1 MIVTERAP
9 AKLNLYLHVTGKRED
24 GYHTLDSLVA
34 FADVGDVITVEPH
47 KDHEGLSLSLTGP
60 YAADVP
66 SGPDNLVLKAARLL
80 AERLGVQANAHITL
94 EKNLP
99 VASGIGGGSTD
110 AAATLRALV
119 KFWALKLSDKQIHQ
133 AANLIGDDS
142 NTRLTLETLFSSWSD
157 DLCSAQMD
165 DLALRLGAD
174 VPVCLEGRTVFMAGI
189 GEQLTLAPP
198 LPSPVWIVLANPHV
212 ALSTPSVF
220 NARTD
225 GFSTA
230 QPFYE
235 TPKDVQG
242 LVKLL
247 AQRKN
252 DLAAPAIAL
261 APKIQDVLD
270 ALNAQNN
277 CLLARMSGSGATC
290 FAIFSSQASALSAQ
304 DNLAETQPL
313 WWVKAARIMDSPDA
327 KNWL

>member
-1 MIVTERAP
+1 MTITERAP
-9 AKLNLYLHVTGKRED
+9 AKLNLYLHVTGKRDD

-34 FADVGDVITVEPH
+34 FADIGDVITVEPY
-47 KDHEGLSLSLTGP
+47 EGLSLSLTGP

-80 AERLGVQANAHITL
+80 AERSGIQANAHITL

-99 VASGIGGGSTD
+99 VASGIGGGSAD

-119 KFWALKLSDKQIHQ
+119 KLWSLKLSDEQIQQ

-142 NTRLTLETLFSSWSD
+142 NTRLTLETLFSSWSA

-165 DLALRLGAD
+165 DLALSLGAD
-174 VPVCLEGRTVFMAGI
+174 VPVCLEGRTVFMGGI
-189 GEQLTLAPP
+189 GEHLTLAPP
-198 LPSPVWIVLANPHV
+198 LPSPVWIVLVNPHV

-220 NARTD
+220 KARTD
-225 GFSTA
+225 DFSKA

-270 ALNAQNN
+270 ALNIQND

-290 FAIFSSQASALSAQ
+290 FAIFPSQASAQSAR
-304 DNLAETQPL
+304 DNLAEIQPL
-313 WWVKAARIMDSPDA
+313 WWVQAAQIMDSPDA

>member
-1 MIVTERAP
+1 MTITERAP

-34 FADVGDVITVEPH
+34 FADVGDLITVEAGT
-47 KDHEGLSLSLTGP
+47 GLNLSLTGP

-66 SGPDNLVLKAARLL
+66 SGPDNLVLKAAHLL
-80 AERLGVQANAHITL
+80 AERSGVEANAHITL

-99 VASGIGGGSTD
+99 AASGIGGGSAD

-119 KFWALKLSDKQIHQ
+119 RLWALKLSDEHIHQ

-142 NTRLTLETLFSSWSD
+142 STRLTLETLFSSWSD
-157 DLCSAQMD
+157 DLCSTRMSD
-165 DLALRLGAD
+165 IALSLGAD
-174 VPVCLEGRTVFMAGI
+174 VPVCLEGRTVFMGGI

-198 LPSPVWIVLANPHV
+198 LPNPVWIVLVNPHV
-212 ALSTPSVF
+212 ALSTPAVF
-220 NARTD
+220 KARTN

-235 TPKDVQG
+235 THGDVQG
-242 LVKLL
+242 LVDLL
-247 AQRKN
+247 LQRKN
-252 DLAAPAIAL
+252 DLTAPAIAL
-261 APKIQDVLD
+261 APVIQNVLD
-270 ALNAQNN
+270 DLSQQKD

-290 FAIFSSQASALSAQ
+290 FAIFTSQATAQ
-304 DNLAETQPL
+304 RAQENLAENQPL
-313 WWVKAARIMDSPDA
+313 WWVQAARIMDTPDA